1 MTDPD
6 QEQALRLLA
15 SAIGRCV
22 ETLGPACAAR
32 LLGTIAL
39 DLTGDD
45 HRSKTPEPSHQPD
58 RHGRFLPR

>member
-15 SAIGRCV
+15 SAVGRCV
-22 ETLGPACAAR
+22 KTLGPACAAR

-39 DLTGDD
+39 DLTGAD
-45 HRSKTPEPSHQPD
+45 HRSNTPEPSHEPS
-58 RHGRFLPR
+58 RHSRPLPG